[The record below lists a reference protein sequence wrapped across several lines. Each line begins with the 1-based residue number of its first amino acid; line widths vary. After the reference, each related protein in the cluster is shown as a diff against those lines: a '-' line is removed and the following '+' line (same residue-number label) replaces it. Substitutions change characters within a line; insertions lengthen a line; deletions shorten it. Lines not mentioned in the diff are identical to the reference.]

1 MLDSTAISL
10 RHFEAFVAVA
20 ETGSFSRAA
29 EKMRLAQ
36 PTVSGHVASLER
48 LFGLR
53 LFDRE
58 PSVQP
63 TPAGRALLQ
72 RAREALGARERGIV
86 EALAAAGTVAGELE
100 VAGSN
105 VPSTYLLPPIL
116 AGFLAAHPGVRIR
129 LWSGDSG
136 QAIERVATGASE
148 VGAVGR
154 RPEDAGLAAVP
165 FDEDRVVLLA
175 PAGHPL
181 SSRGT
186 LKASDLKGSAFVLRE
201 AGSGTGRAAEHALR
215 RIGLEFGRDLH
226 VSCEAASGE
235 AVREAVAAGIG
246 LAFASDRAVGREDRR
261 IKILQVR
268 GLSIRR
274 TFFLV
279 HSQARTLSPAAEAFL
294 AAAKGR
300 RERP

>member
-1 MLDSTAISL
+1 VLDSTAISL

-29 EKMRLAQ
+29 ERMRLAQ

-58 PSVQP
+58 PTVQA

-72 RAREALGARERGIV
+72 RAREALAARERGIV
-86 EALAAAGTVAGELE
+86 EALAAAGTVAGDLDL
-100 VAGSN
+100 AGSN

-116 AGFLAAHPGVRIR
+116 AGFLASHPGVRVR

-136 QAIERVATGASE
+136 EAIERVATGAAE

-154 RPEDAGLAAVP
+154 RPDDDGLAAVP

-175 PAGHPL
+175 PASHPL
-181 SSRGT
+181 ASHGT
-186 LKASDLKGSAFVLRE
+186 LKASDLKGAAFVLRE
-201 AGSGTGRAAEHALR
+201 AGSGTGRAAENALR
-215 RIGLEFGRDLH
+215 KLDLEFGRDLH
-226 VSCEAASGE
+226 ACCEVASGE

-246 LAFASDRAVGREDRR
+246 LAFVSDRAVG
-261 IKILQVR
+261 K
-268 GLSIRR
+268 
-274 TFFLV
+274 
-279 HSQARTLSPAAEAFL
+279 AAEAFL